1 MNRRRRLSAGE
12 QGVTDRQHRVAIA
25 SVAAVLLGITVVL
38 ALRDPGPASGMR
50 RVRSDR
56 KARRF
61 EQRLRPRPSRRSR
74 AVRGTPFPSS
84 APSRSPN
91 SAPPVT
97 KLEREPKKAPR
108 SRPREARAAT
118 AAARA
123 FLDGYLPY
131 SYGQSDAGPIRA
143 AAWRLL
149 RELEASPPRVPAAVA
164 RARPRL
170 ISVRAEAA
178 TGDLDV
184 DVLAVV
190 DDGQRRYS
198 FRLLAR
204 KAERRWIVAAVSG

>member
-1 MNRRRRLSAGE
+1 VAAPDPRHAGPLGLRLRGRSR
-12 QGVTDRQHRVAIA
+12 QGGTTRACNKASDEPSQAFERGRTGCDGPQHRVAFA
-25 SVAAVLLGITVVL
+25 SVAAVLLGVTVVL

-108 SRPREARAAT
+108 SRPVSRAQRRPRPARSSTATCPTAT
-118 AAARA
+118 ASPTRGRSELRLGGCCASWRRHRRECRRRS
-123 FLDGYLPY
+123 L
-131 SYGQSDAGPIRA
+131 GPA
-143 AAWRLL
+143 
-149 RELEASPPRVPAAVA
+149 P
-164 RARPRL
+164 
-170 ISVRAEAA
+170 
-178 TGDLDV
+178 G
-184 DVLAVV
+184 
-190 DDGQRRYS
+190 
-198 FRLLAR
+198 
-204 KAERRWIVAAVSG
+204 

>member
-1 MNRRRRLSAGE
+1 
-12 QGVTDRQHRVAIA
+12 
-25 SVAAVLLGITVVL
+25 LLGITVVL

-61 EQRLRPRPSRRSR
+61 EQRLRPRPSTQESGGPRNTVPAIR
-74 AVRGTPFPSS
+74 AVAIAELGATSYEARARAEEGAAVP
-84 APSRSPN
+84 
-91 SAPPVT
+91 
-97 KLEREPKKAPR
+97 
-108 SRPREARAAT
+108 PREARAAT

-164 RARPRL
+164 RSAP
-170 ISVRAEAA
+170 
-178 TGDLDV
+178 G
-184 DVLAVV
+184 
-190 DDGQRRYS
+190 
-198 FRLLAR
+198 
-204 KAERRWIVAAVSG
+204 